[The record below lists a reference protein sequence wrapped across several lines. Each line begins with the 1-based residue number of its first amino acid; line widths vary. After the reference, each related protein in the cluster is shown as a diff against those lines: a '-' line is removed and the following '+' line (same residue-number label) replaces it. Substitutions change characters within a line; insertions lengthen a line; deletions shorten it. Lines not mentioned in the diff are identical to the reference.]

1 MNKFLTLLFS
11 GVLLVSVA
19 ACDNNEKTAGGA
31 DSDATQTSSPTATG
45 ASPAATGAASP
56 NASAPASPSA
66 DDSAKPD
73 QGAQNDASSDV
84 RKRQL
89 EADIRAREQRNEVAG
104 DPLKRADSDLE
115 SEVRS
120 KLEANLPS
128 SKLEIDAKD
137 GAVTVAGTVAN
148 PDQVA
153 KIEPLAKEIKGVK
166 TVAVQAKVAP
176 KAKE

>member
-19 ACDNNEKTAGGA
+19 ACDNNEKTSAGA
-31 DSDATQTSSPTATG
+31 DSDAVQTSPAATG
-45 ASPAATGAASP
+45 ASPAATGA
-56 NASAPASPSA
+56 SPSV

-89 EADIRAREQRNEVAG
+89 EADIRAREQRNKVAG
-104 DPLKRADSDLE
+104 DPLERADSDLE

-137 GAVTVAGTVAN
+137 GAVTVAGTVAQ

>member
-19 ACDNNEKTAGGA
+19 ACNNNEKTADGA
-31 DSDATQTSSPTATG
+31 DSDTSQTS
-45 ASPAATGAASP
+45 SPAATGAASP
-56 NASAPASPSA
+56 NANASASPSN

-89 EADIRAREQRNEVAG
+89 ESDIRAREQRNNAGG

-137 GAVTVAGTVAN
+137 GAVTVTGNVAQA
-148 PDQVA
+148 DQVA
-153 KIEPLAKEIKGVK
+153 KIEPLAKQIKGVK
-166 TVAVQAKVAP
+166 TVTVQAKVAP
-176 KAKE
+176 KAQQ

>member
-31 DSDATQTSSPTATG
+31 DSDATQTS
-45 ASPAATGAASP
+45 SPAATGAASP

-89 EADIRAREQRNEVAG
+89 EADIRAREQRNNVAG
-104 DPLKRADSDLE
+104 NPLERADSDLE

>member
-19 ACDNNEKTAGGA
+19 ACDNNEKTSAGA
-31 DSDATQTSSPTATG
+31 DSDAVQT
-45 ASPAATGAASP
+45 SPAATGA
-56 NASAPASPSA
+56 SPSV

-89 EADIRAREQRNEVAG
+89 EADIRAREQRNQVAG
-104 DPLKRADSDLE
+104 NPLERADSDLE

-128 SKLEIDAKD
+128 SKLEVDAKD
-137 GAVTVAGTVAN
+137 GAVKVLGTVAN

-166 TVAVQAKVAP
+166 TVDVQAKVAP
-176 KAKE
+176 KVKE

>member
-19 ACDNNEKTAGGA
+19 ACNNNEKTADGT
-31 DSDATQTSSPTATG
+31 DSDTSQTS
-45 ASPAATGAASP
+45 SPAATGAASP
-56 NASAPASPSA
+56 NTNAAASPSA
-66 DDSAKPD
+66 SASPSNDDSAKPD

-89 EADIRAREQRNEVAG
+89 ESDIRAREQRNNAGG

-137 GAVTVAGTVAN
+137 GAVTVTGNVAQA
-148 PDQVA
+148 DQVA
-153 KIEPLAKEIKGVK
+153 KIEPLAKQIKGVK
-166 TVAVQAKVAP
+166 TVTVQAKVAP
-176 KAKE
+176 KAQQ

>member
-1 MNKFLTLLFS
+1 MNKVLTLLFS

-19 ACDNNEKTAGGA
+19 ACDNNEKTSAGA
-31 DSDATQTSSPTATG
+31 DSDASQTSSP
-45 ASPAATGAASP
+45 AANGAASP
-56 NASAPASPSA
+56 NASAPASPST

-73 QGAQNDASSDV
+73 QGAKNDASSDV

-89 EADIRAREQRNEVAG
+89 ESDIRAREQRNEVAG

-115 SEVRS
+115 SEVRN

-137 GAVTVAGTVAN
+137 GAVTVVGTVAN
-148 PDQVA
+148 ADQVG
-153 KIEPLAKEIKGVK
+153 KIEPLAKQIKGVK
-166 TVAVQAKVAP
+166 TVTVQAKVAP
-176 KAKE
+176 TVKN

>member
-19 ACDNNEKTAGGA
+19 ACDNNEKTSRGA
-31 DSDATQTSSPTATG
+31 DSETSQSS
-45 ASPAATGAASP
+45 SPAATGAASP
-56 NASAPASPSA
+56 DANTSASPSA
-66 DDSAKPD
+66 SASPSNDESAKPD

-89 EADIRAREQRNEVAG
+89 ESDIRSREQRNKVAG
-104 DPLKRADSDLE
+104 DPLERADSDLE

-137 GAVTVAGTVAN
+137 GAVTVTGNVAKA
-148 PDQVA
+148 DQVA

-166 TVAVQAKVAP
+166 TVTVQAKVAP
-176 KAKE
+176 KAQQ

>member
-19 ACDNNEKTAGGA
+19 ACNNNEKTSAGA
-31 DSDATQTSSPTATG
+31 DSETSQNS
-45 ASPAATGAASP
+45 SPAATGAASP
-56 NASAPASPSA
+56 NASTPASPSA

-89 EADIRAREQRNEVAG
+89 ESDIRSREQRNNAG
-104 DPLKRADSDLE
+104 GNPQERADSDLE

-137 GAVTVAGTVAN
+137 GAVTVTGNVAQA
-148 PDQVA
+148 DQVA
-153 KIEPLAKEIKGVK
+153 KIEPLAKQIKGVK
-166 TVAVQAKVAP
+166 TVTVQAKVAP
-176 KAKE
+176 EVKQ

>member
-19 ACDNNEKTAGGA
+19 ACDNNEKTSDGA
-31 DSDATQTSSPTATG
+31 NSDSSQTS
-45 ASPAATGAASP
+45 SPAATGAASP

-66 DDSAKPD
+66 DASAQPD
-73 QGAQNDASSDV
+73 QGAKNDASSDV

-89 EADIRAREQRNEVAG
+89 ESDIRAREQRNNAAG

-137 GAVTVAGTVAN
+137 GAVTVVGTVEK

-176 KAKE
+176 AQKN